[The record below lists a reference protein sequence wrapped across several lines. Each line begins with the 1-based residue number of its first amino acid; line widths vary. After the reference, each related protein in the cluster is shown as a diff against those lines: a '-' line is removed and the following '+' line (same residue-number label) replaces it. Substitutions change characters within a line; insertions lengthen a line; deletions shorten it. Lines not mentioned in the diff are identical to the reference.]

1 MVKEVEGANPGR
13 YVLAPAWHWA
23 AEVKLFHFLREL
35 LHTERPPATAAR
47 WWLYGRGRAP
57 IGWYRSGIGVV

>member
-1 MVKEVEGANPGR
+1 MVQEGEGANPGR

-35 LHTERPPATAAR
+35 LHTERPPLRRLGGGYMGAV
-47 WWLYGRGRAP
+47 GRR
-57 IGWYRSGIGVV
+57 